1 MIAVTILQEDT
12 TRLVEDTTRT
22 GLNGAALVP
31 VTMERRQDP
40 EAVMDPPAPE
50 PSKLKIEIA
59 TPLINMDMVLMDM
72 EMGMDTVLDME
83 VDTALEVDTV
93 LEEDTALEEETVMDL
108 DPDMDMEEVVDK
120 YSADFISLHIS

>member
-1 MIAVTILQEDT
+1 MG
-12 TRLVEDTTRT
+12 VEDMMRT
-22 GLNGAALVP
+22 GPNGAALVP

-72 EMGMDTVLDME
+72 EM
-83 VDTALEVDTV
+83 DTALEVDSAQEVDTG
-93 LEEDTALEEETVMDL
+93 LEMDSALEEETVMDL
-108 DPDMDMEEVVDK
+108 DPDMDMEEVVDM
-120 YSADFISLHIS
+120 YSTDFLS

>member
-1 MIAVTILQEDT
+1 MG
-12 TRLVEDTTRT
+12 VEDMMRT

-50 PSKLKIEIA
+50 PSKLKIETA

-72 EMGMDTVLDME
+72 EMEMDTVLDM
-83 VDTALEVDTV
+83 DTALEVYTV
-93 LEEDTALEEETVMDL
+93 LEEDTALE
-108 DPDMDMEEVVDK
+108 DPDMDTVEVVDK
-120 YSADFISLHIS
+120 HSADLISLHMQKKLL